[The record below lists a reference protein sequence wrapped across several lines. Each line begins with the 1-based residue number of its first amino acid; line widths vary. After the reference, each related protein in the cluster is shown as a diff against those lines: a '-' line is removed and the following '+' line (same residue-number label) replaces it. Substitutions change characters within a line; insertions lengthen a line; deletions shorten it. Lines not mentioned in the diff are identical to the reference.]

1 MNPEVDTFLKRA
13 KKWHEEMGALR
24 HILLNTPLIEEI
36 KWRMPCYTLNTKN
49 VVMIAGFK
57 DYCALSFFKGA
68 LLKDPKGIL
77 RKPGENTQSGR
88 LIRFTSVQE
97 INDLEPVLAAYLA
110 EAMAIEKAGLKV
122 DTSKHTERD
131 YPEELQNML
140 DANPALNA
148 AFEGLTPGRKRAYVM
163 HIAAAKQ
170 SKTRV
175 ARIEK
180 YVPRMLDGKGMHDCT
195 CGLSK
200 RMPNCDGSHKQLQEQ

>member
-1 MNPEVDTFLKRA
+1 MNPEVDTFLERA
-13 KKWHEEMGALR
+13 KKWREEMGALR
-24 HILLNTPLIEEI
+24 SILLMTPLTEDL
-36 KWRMPCYTLNTKN
+36 KWRMPCYTLGNKN

-88 LIRFTSVQE
+88 VIRFTSVQE
-97 INDLEPVLAAYLA
+97 INQLTPAIEAYLS
-110 EAMAIEKAGLKV
+110 EAIDIEKAGLKV
-122 DTSKHTERD
+122 DAPKERTLD
-131 YPEELQNML
+131 YPEELQTLLNA
-140 DANPALNA
+140 DPALNT
-148 AFEGLTPGRKRAYVM
+148 AFEGLTPGRKRAYIM

-170 SKTRV
+170 SKTRI

-180 YVPRMLDGKGMHDCT
+180 YVPRILDGKGMHDCT

-200 RMPNCDGSHKQLQEQ
+200 RMPSCDGSHKQLQQQ

>member
-180 YVPRMLDGKGMHDCT
+180 YVPRILDGKGMHDCT

-200 RMPNCDGSHKQLQEQ
+200 RMPNCDGSHKQLQQQ

>member
-13 KKWHEEMGALR
+13 KKWHEEMGTLR
-24 HILLNTPLIEEI
+24 NILLNTPLTEEI
-36 KWRMPCYTLNTKN
+36 KWRMPCYTLDQKN

-97 INDLEPVLAAYLA
+97 INELEPVLEAYLA
-110 EAMAIEKAGLKV
+110 EAIAVEKAGLKV
-122 DTSKHTERD
+122 DTSKDTERD

-140 DANPALNA
+140 DANPALNT

-180 YVPRMLDGKGMHDCT
+180 YVPRILDGKGMHDCT

-200 RMPNCDGSHKQLQEQ
+200 RMPNCDGSHKQLQQQ

>member
-1 MNPEVDTFLKRA
+1 MNPEVDMFLKRA

-200 RMPNCDGSHKQLQEQ
+200 RMPNCDGSHKQLQQQ

>member
-1 MNPEVDTFLKRA
+1 MNSDVDTFLKKTTTWQA
-13 KKWHEEMGALR
+13 EMGALR
-24 HILLNTPLIEEI
+24 RVVLDTPLTEEV
-36 KWRMPCYTLNTKN
+36 KWRMPCYTLNNKN

-97 INDLEPVLAAYLA
+97 VTDLEPVLVAYLA
-110 EAMAIEKAGLKV
+110 EAIENEKAGLKV
-122 DTSKHTERD
+122 DAAKDRTLD
-131 YPEELQNML
+131 YPEELQAML
-140 DANPALNA
+140 DGDPALNA
-148 AFEGLTPGRKRAYVM
+148 AFESLTPGRKRAYIM
-163 HIAAAKQ
+163 HVAAAKQ
-170 SKTRV
+170 SATRV

-180 YVPRMLDGKGMHDCT
+180 YVSRILEGKGMHDCT

-200 RMPNCDGSHKQLQEQ
+200 RMPNCDGSHKQLQQK

>member
-140 DANPALNA
+140 DANPALNS

-180 YVPRMLDGKGMHDCT
+180 YVPRILDGKGMHDCT